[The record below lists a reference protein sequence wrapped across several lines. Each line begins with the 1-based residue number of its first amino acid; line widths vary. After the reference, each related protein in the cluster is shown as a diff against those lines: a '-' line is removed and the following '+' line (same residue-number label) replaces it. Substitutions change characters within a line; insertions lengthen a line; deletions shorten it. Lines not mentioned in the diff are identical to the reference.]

1 MMDSDKLESIVFL
14 TGRKMELQKKLMD
27 GHALDNMRKERVLYL
42 IKVMPNTLLMTKRE
56 KQKNQISKTTTIE
69 EILKDNPEI
78 LNFVEGSNV
87 E

>member
-1 MMDSDKLESIVFL
+1 MIDSDKLESIVFL

-87 E
+87 G